1 MLALNL
7 QVYTVPVVNCT
18 RSDSCVECIDYY
30 PNPLCGWCT
39 LEHKCSRQS
48 QCQNSHLAKR
58 YIKEREQ
65 CITVRDIHPRHFTV
79 GNSNTVSIHDTGLLI
94 AHIISNFC
102 SVSCTDDWL
111 YVCVYNYVSPPLPPA
126 PPPPPNS
133 SASSEYDICAACPS
147 SWREL

>member
-1 MLALNL
+1 M
-7 QVYTVPVVNCT
+7 YTVPVVNCN
-18 RSDSCVECIDYY
+18 RSDSCVECVDFY

-58 YIKEREQ
+58 YIKERGQ
-65 CITVRDIHPRHFTV
+65 CITVNDIHPRQITV

-111 YVCVYNYVSPPLPPA
+111 YVCVYSNFSSGAFNVQELALCMFVVPARCNIVLLPF
-126 PPPPPNS
+126 S
-133 SASSEYDICAACPS
+133 SSDQLQSE
-147 SWREL
+147 E